1 MIALVMAGGK
11 GSRMDSSQEKLV
23 LKYKKPIIL
32 HVIDA
37 LKNSKCF
44 SKIIAVTSINSPN
57 TKDLLEQSGIET
69 FETKGDN
76 YVEDLNS
83 ALRSLNDYV
92 LVVSGDLPL
101 LDEKILKQITENNF
115 KNTWT
120 SIIVTTEFLNSIG
133 IKSKIKTKFNG
144 KECAYTGI
152 SLVDA
157 NKISNLKNIEEIFL
171 ILDDKRIALNVNTK
185 EEYEMLTKM

>member
-57 TKDLLEQSGIET
+57 TKDLLEQFGVET

-76 YVEDLNS
+76 YVKDLNS
-83 ALRSLNDYV
+83 VLSSLNDYV

-101 LDEKILKQITENNF
+101 LDEKILKQITKNNF
-115 KNTWT
+115 KNIWT
-120 SIIVTTEFLNSIG
+120 SIVVTTEFLNSIG

-157 NKISNLKNIEEIFL
+157 NKIFDLKKHRGNLSDIG
-171 ILDDKRIALNVNTK
+171 
-185 EEYEMLTKM
+185 

>member
-115 KNTWT
+115 KNIWT
-120 SIIVTTEFLNSIG
+120 SIVVTTEFLYSIG